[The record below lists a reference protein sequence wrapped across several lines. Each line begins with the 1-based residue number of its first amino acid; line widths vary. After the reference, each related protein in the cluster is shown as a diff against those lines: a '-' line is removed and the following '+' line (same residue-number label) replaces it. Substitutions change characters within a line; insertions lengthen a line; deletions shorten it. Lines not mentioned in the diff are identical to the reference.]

1 MHKLDECR
9 KNVLYCYVF
18 IIHIRDN
25 TDVYLCSRSCCMKE
39 TTETEFVVS
48 QWGQSFK
55 FINKER
61 LILET
66 DRNLRVVVRGL
77 KNRSISTFLPCSVQ
91 KCCLIISS
99 TCAIAAVEVVKHARR

>member
-66 DRNLRVVVRGL
+66 DRNLRVVGKRIE
-77 KNRSISTFLPCSVQ
+77 KPSIARLC
-91 KCCLIISS
+91 
-99 TCAIAAVEVVKHARR
+99 HAQCRNVA